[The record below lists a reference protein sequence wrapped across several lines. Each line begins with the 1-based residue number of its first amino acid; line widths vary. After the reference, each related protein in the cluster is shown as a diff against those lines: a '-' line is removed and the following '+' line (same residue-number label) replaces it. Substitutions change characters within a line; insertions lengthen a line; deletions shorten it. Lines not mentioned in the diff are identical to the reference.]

1 MNIDKCELPK
11 LDFPTKEE
19 NKLCNYEKYSKHA
32 QSYHDDKCCI
42 IGAVN

>member
-32 QSYHDDKCCI
+32 QVIMI
-42 IGAVN
+42 INAALLGP